1 MYKRQHPGSTD
12 VDTVAELMVDCQVDI
27 VSSVIFIWED
37 VYKRQVVVS
46 GEKMFENTYEG
57 IEHIYIRDFLS
68 SVLLHSITRVI

>member
-1 MYKRQHPGSTD
+1 MCKSLLNFLNRKLLKENFSED
-12 VDTVAELMVDCQVDI
+12 ELKEKAKFGNLLKIKDN
-27 VSSVIFIWED
+27 
-37 VYKRQVVVS
+37 YPKVVVS